1 MKAFDRLD
9 RAVEVAIALLF
20 ALMLVAGILQ
30 ITNRFFFNISISWS
44 EELQRYL
51 NIWITFL
58 AIPVGYRR
66 GTHIGMNMLVDAL
79 PRAPQRLLLL
89 LQEILWL
96 VLALAIGYYA
106 TEIMA
111 VAKNQSSSSLGVTM
125 DKVYVAQ
132 VIGGAYLA
140 LIALRRLVTRLSPCK
155 LIALEPATH
164 APVDEV
170 T

>member
-1 MKAFDRLD
+1 M
-9 RAVEVAIALLF
+9 
-20 ALMLVAGILQ
+20 
-30 ITNRFFFNISISWS
+30 
-44 EELQRYL
+44 
-51 NIWITFL
+51 
-58 AIPVGYRR
+58 
-66 GTHIGMNMLVDAL
+66 
-79 PRAPQRLLLL
+79 PRSAQRLLLL

-96 VLALAIGYYA
+96 VFALAIGYYA

-155 LIALEPATH
+155 LIALEPAMH